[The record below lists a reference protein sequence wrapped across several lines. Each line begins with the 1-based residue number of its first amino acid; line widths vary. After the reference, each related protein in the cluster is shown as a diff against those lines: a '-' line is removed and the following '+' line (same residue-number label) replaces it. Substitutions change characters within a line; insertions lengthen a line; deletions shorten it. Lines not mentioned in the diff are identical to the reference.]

1 MAAFWSEHIYDPGQ
15 DRTPQGPQPLA
26 DRVVNRFD
34 PAGIDASPGRR
45 LRAFATLICRG
56 ECGIVL
62 APSARGEQLLVWP
75 DRDVTYAALLG
86 FVERD
91 PDLGR
96 LRGALSELPLR
107 IGDYGPLIRSLPEA
121 PQRAN
126 RDPDLH
132 SALQDLGDEINE
144 DIREALESID
154 DPHAWYPGIDEGI
167 EPVTDDHVRLV
178 IWALQRELDREL
190 RTGSGS
196 MSSLS
201 PLPAPPLA
209 ALPWDV
215 QRALAERRRWRYRQW
230 GLGRDQWE
238 KGLWNLWDVPAD
250 AEYVPRRSARL
261 TAVA

>member
-1 MAAFWSEHIYDPGQ
+1 MAVFWSGLLYDPGQ
-15 DRTPQGPQPLA
+15 DRTPEGFEPLA
-26 DRVVNRFD
+26 HRVVNRFD

-45 LRAFATLICRG
+45 LRAFATMVCRG
-56 ECGIVL
+56 ESGIAV
-62 APSARGEQLLVWP
+62 APAAHCAQLPVWP

-86 FVERD
+86 IVERD
-91 PDLGR
+91 PDLGS
-96 LRGALSELPLR
+96 LRGMLSELPLR
-107 IGDYGPLIRSLPEA
+107 IGAYGPLITSLPEE
-121 PQRAN
+121 PQRSN

-132 SALQDLGDEINE
+132 PALQDLGDEINE

-154 DPHAWYPGIDEGI
+154 DQHAWYPGIDEGI
-167 EPVTDDHVRLV
+167 DPVTDDHVRLV

-201 PLPAPPLA
+201 PLPAAPLA

-230 GLGRDQWE
+230 GIGRDQWE
-238 KGLWNLWDVPAD
+238 KGVWNLWEVPAD
-250 AEYVPRRSARL
+250 PDYLPRRSARL
-261 TAVA
+261 TAA